1 MHVIRFIHLISL
13 VVWVGSII
21 FFSFFAAPSIFKSL
35 PRETAGDVIGVIFPK
50 YWMVGYIC
58 SIVLLVTL
66 IAIAVDAKSLPTLKV
81 GILVVMTAL
90 TFYSGLAVGG
100 KARTIKAEIRS
111 VEAVEQKEPLMKRFK
126 VLHRRSMILN
136 VVILLLGLF
145 FIYLT
150 SYSLRF

>member
-21 FFSFFAAPSIFKSL
+21 FFSFLAAPSIFKSL

-66 IAIAVDAKSLPTLKV
+66 LAIAVDAKLLPTMKI

-100 KARTIKAEIRS
+100 KARTIKAEIRA
-111 VEAVEQKEPLMKRFK
+111 VEAAEQKEPLMKRFK

>member
-21 FFSFFAAPSIFKSL
+21 FFSFFAAPSIFKNL
-35 PRETAGDVIGVIFPK
+35 PRETAGDVIGGIFPK

-100 KARTIKAEIRS
+100 KARAIKAEIRT
-111 VEAVEQKEPLMKRFK
+111 VEAVEQKEPLTQRFK

-136 VVILLLGLF
+136 VVILRLGLF

-150 SYSLRF
+150 SYSMRL